1 MEPTVK
7 AEGEAGAEGEGA
19 ADEEAADEAAIASG
33 PILGAHPTI
42 IRMGAHLGGENFL
55 KVALSV

>member
-7 AEGEAGAEGEGA
+7 AEGEAGAEGEEA
-19 ADEEAADEAAIASG
+19 ADEEATDEAANASG
-33 PILGAHPTI
+33 RILGAHPTI
-42 IRMGAHLGGENFL
+42 IRTGAHLGGGNLL